1 MQSLKFFRAKT
12 RIVEI
17 YQLLFQSLIR
27 RVVEIKV
34 NFYLSKTKKCRD
46 ARLVRLCKSIFRFKN
61 RVRYSSDEFELSTN
75 FFIPSKLNPREKRN
89 VPSSGQ

>member
-27 RVVEIKV
+27 RVVVISV
-34 NFYLSKTKKCRD
+34 NILFVKD
-46 ARLVRLCKSIFRFKN
+46 
-61 RVRYSSDEFELSTN
+61 
-75 FFIPSKLNPREKRN
+75 
-89 VPSSGQ
+89 